1 MALTLSFI
9 FGQSM
14 IPGPQSIEKSDVV
27 ADKVDNL
34 FAPEL
39 VPKPVEPTPDESA
52 EPDKAPEST
61 PPSEDSATT
70 PPSEDSSTTPPSED
84 SSTTPPSED
93 SDTTLPSEGT
103 DNTAPEQDSEQTT
116 EPEIIYEEKPRPF
129 IDFVIKNIRK
139 IAHFVEHGIF
149 ALEVFF
155 FLLALEKAAGTQ
167 RKIMP
172 IGVKTLIITLN
183 IGILTAFFDESIQI
197 LSERTYSV
205 VDMWIDIAGYAS
217 FTALVTVIYVII
229 KTIIFL
235 IKTFAEHRKLAWD
248 WH

>member
-14 IPGPQSIEKSDVV
+14 ISGPQSIEKSDVV

-61 PPSEDSATT
+61 PPSEDS
-70 PPSEDSSTTPPSED
+70 STTPPSED
-84 SSTTPPSED
+84 SSTTPPSK
-93 SDTTLPSEGT
+93 GT

-149 ALEVFF
+149 GLEVFF

-235 IKTFAEHRKLAWD
+235 IKVYAEHRKLAWD